1 VTAPA
6 ADGAGARDLAVL
18 ASRAADLARPLEQER
33 ATASVEV
40 LLATVGGEQ
49 VAVPVEAL
57 REVRPPTLL
66 APVPGTSPA
75 LVGIVGGRGEA
86 LVVASLATLLGLA
99 SPVAPTGQWVLVLD
113 DPAAPVGLL
122 VDTVGDVVSVD
133 SQDLSSL
140 RESSAL
146 IAAVG
151 PGGVLVL
158 DIPAVLGDPRLFLS
172 ARTDPTEANSWQD
185 A

>member
-1 VTAPA
+1 MTAPTS
-6 ADGAGARDLAVL
+6 DGADAGDLAVL
-18 ASRAADLARPLEQER
+18 TARAVDLARPLEQER
-33 ATASVEV
+33 ATASLDV

-75 LVGIVGGRGEA
+75 LVGIAGGHGEA
-86 LVVASLATLLGLA
+86 LVVASLATLLGLP
-99 SPVAPTGQWVLVLD
+99 SPVASARQWVLVLD
-113 DPAAPVGLL
+113 DPTAPVGLL
-122 VDTVGDVVSVD
+122 VDTADDVVSVD
-133 SQDLSSL
+133 SQDLSPL
-140 RESSAL
+140 PESSPL
-146 IAAVG
+146 IAAVA

-158 DIPAVLGDPRLFLS
+158 DTPALLGDPRIFLS
-172 ARTDPTEANSWQD
+172 ARPDPTEANSWQD